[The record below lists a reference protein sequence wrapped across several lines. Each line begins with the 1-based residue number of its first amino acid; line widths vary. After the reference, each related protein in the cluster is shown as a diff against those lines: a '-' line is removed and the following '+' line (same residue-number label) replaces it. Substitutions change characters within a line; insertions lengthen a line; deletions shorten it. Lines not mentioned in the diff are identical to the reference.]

1 MKKLIN
7 KLTHKKSLRI
17 VLIIPFILQI
27 LTAVGLVGYLSFKN
41 GEKAVNKLAF
51 ELQDEITYRV
61 EDHIKDYL
69 EYPHIITQ
77 SNINAFQLEQ
87 LNVNNMAALE
97 QHFWKQVQLFESVRS
112 IYFAGN
118 PEIGEYA
125 FARREPDGTFVVKD
139 FINFPMRNTF
149 AIDDRGQRTQL
160 VNSKP
165 FYPRQ
170 RPWYI
175 TAVEAGYPTWGKV
188 YNFTDDG
195 ILGITFSAPI
205 QDNSGN
211 FQGVLAIDLI
221 LSLISDFLREL
232 TISPS
237 GQVFLIEPSGYLIG
251 SSTSEQPFLPGKE
264 DEKAQRLQAKN
275 SQHPLTR
282 STAQYL
288 LNHFGD
294 LSQITETQQ
303 FSFKID
309 EKLLLVE
316 VSPIK
321 NRGIDWLCVVVIPA
335 SDFMAEINA
344 NTRTTILLCIA
355 ALIIATIIGIITAQ
369 WVTKP
374 ILRLNNAAKDIARG
388 KWNKTI
394 DLKRSDEV
402 GELNQSF
409 NQMASQLRDSFEML
423 EARVEERTAELAE
436 SNQQLQE
443 AKKQAESAN
452 QAKSEFLANMSH
464 ELRTPL
470 NGILGYA
477 QILERSSTMNDKER
491 KGIAII
497 KQCGSHLLNLINDIL
512 DLSKIEARKLELLV
526 NEFHFP
532 SFLQGVAEICRI
544 RAEQKGIDFEYAP
557 DDNLPIG
564 IRADEKRLQQ
574 VLINLLSNAIKFT
587 DAGSVTFAVTAN
599 KLEQKQGR
607 YHLHFEVKDTGIGM
621 TPEQQQKIFLP
632 FEQVGDRKKQT
643 EGTGLGL
650 AISQKIVTLMD
661 TQLEVQSEAGKG
673 STFWFDVEVPEA
685 QEWATNS
692 RTFNQGTI
700 LGYQGKK
707 RRVLV
712 VDDRWE
718 NRSVVVSL
726 LEMLGF
732 EMSEA
737 ENGKEALKKMMVLL
751 PDVVITDL
759 MMPVMNGYEFLENI
773 RSSAKFK
780 NVVAI
785 ASSASVFE
793 SNQQE
798 ALDTGADVFLP
809 KPIQTDR
816 LLEILQHYLN
826 LEWVYEQQTTVLA
839 EVNEVRL
846 DDGVVSPSSEVLQQL
861 LTLVEDGDIQG
872 VVEVAENILASEATL
887 NSFAKEILQ
896 LANSFQLQRLKTF
909 IKEHLDVDYG

>member
-1 MKKLIN
+1 MQHLIN
-7 KLTHKKSLRI
+7 KLIHKKSLRI

-41 GEKAVNKLAF
+41 AEKAVNKLAF
-51 ELQDEITYRV
+51 ELQNEITDRV

-69 EYPHIITQ
+69 EYPQIITQ
-77 SNINAFQLEQ
+77 SNINAFQLKQ
-87 LNVNNMAALE
+87 LSVDDPAALE
-97 QHFWKQVQLFESVRS
+97 QHLWKQVQLFESVRS

-125 FARREPDGTFVVKD
+125 FARREPDGTFVVRD
-139 FINFPMRNTF
+139 FVDFPIRNTY
-149 AIDDRGQRTQL
+149 AIDEQGQRTKL
-160 VNSKP
+160 LYSKP

-170 RPWYI
+170 RPWYV

-188 YNFTDDG
+188 YNFSDG

-205 QDNSGN
+205 QDKAGN
-211 FQGVLAIDLI
+211 FQGVLAIDLL
-221 LSLISDFLREL
+221 LSLISDFLRGI
-232 TISPS
+232 TVSPS
-237 GQVFLIEPSGYLIG
+237 GQVFLIEPSGYLVG
-251 SSTSEQPFLPGKE
+251 SSTSEQPFIPGKK

-282 STAQYL
+282 ITAQYL
-288 LNHFGD
+288 VNYFGD
-294 LSQITETQQ
+294 ISQITEAQQ

-309 EKLLLVE
+309 GKLLLAQVN
-316 VSPIK
+316 PI
-321 NRGIDWLCVVVIPA
+321 REQGIDWLCVVVVPE

-409 NQMASQLRDSFEML
+409 NQMANQLRDSFEML

-477 QILERSSTMNDKER
+477 QIFQRSSTMNDKER
-491 KGIAII
+491 KGITII

-526 NEFHFP
+526 TEFHFP

-574 VLINLLSNAIKFT
+574 VLINLLGNAIKFT

-599 KLEQKQGR
+599 KLEQKQAR
-607 YHLHFEVKDTGIGM
+607 YHLHFEVKDTGVGM

-632 FEQVGDRKKQT
+632 FEQVGDLQKQT

-661 TQLEVQSEAGKG
+661 SQLEVQSEAGKG
-673 STFWFDVEVPEA
+673 STFWFDVELPEA
-685 QEWATNS
+685 QEWATAS
-692 RTFNQGTI
+692 RTINQGTI
-700 LGYQGKK
+700 LGYQGQK

-737 ENGKEALKKMMVLL
+737 ENGKEALEKMMVLL

-773 RSSAKFK
+773 RSSPKFK
-780 NVVAI
+780 DVVAI

-793 SNQQE
+793 SNQHE
-798 ALDTGADVFLP
+798 ALDTGANVFLP

-826 LEWVYEQQTTVLA
+826 LEWVYEQQTTVSA

-896 LANSFQLQRLKTF
+896 LANSFQLKRLKTL
-909 IKEHLDVDYG
+909 IKEHLDFDYG

>member
-1 MKKLIN
+1 MNKLIN

-27 LTAVGLVGYLSFKN
+27 ITAVGLVGYLSFKN
-41 GEKAVNKLAF
+41 AEKAVNKLAF
-51 ELQDEITYRV
+51 ELQNEITDRV
-61 EDHIKDYL
+61 EDHIQDYL
-69 EYPHIITQ
+69 EYPQIITQ
-77 SNINAFQLEQ
+77 SNINAFQLKQ
-87 LNVNNMAALE
+87 LSVDNPAALE
-97 QHFWKQVQLFESVRS
+97 QHLWKQVQLFESVRS

-125 FARREPDGTFVVKD
+125 FARREPDGTFVVRD
-139 FINFPMRNTF
+139 FVDFPIRNTY
-149 AIDDRGQRTQL
+149 AIDEQGQRTQL
-160 VNSKP
+160 LYSKP

-170 RPWYI
+170 RPWYV

-188 YNFTDDG
+188 YNFSDG

-205 QDNSGN
+205 QDQAGN
-211 FQGVLAIDLI
+211 FQGVLAIDLL
-221 LSLISDFLREL
+221 LSLISDFLRGL

-251 SSTSEQPFLPGKE
+251 SSTSEQPFLPGKK

-275 SQHPLTR
+275 SQNPLTR
-282 STAQYL
+282 ITAQYL
-288 LNHFGD
+288 VNYFGD

-309 EKLLLVE
+309 GKLLLAQVN
-316 VSPIK
+316 PI
-321 NRGIDWLCVVVIPA
+321 REQGIDWLCVVVVPE

-388 KWNKTI
+388 EWNKTI

-409 NQMASQLRDSFEML
+409 NQMANQLKDSFEML
-423 EARVEERTAELAE
+423 EARVEERTTELAE

-443 AKKQAESAN
+443 AKKQAETAN

-470 NGILGYA
+470 NGIIGYA
-477 QILERSSTMNDKER
+477 QILQRSSTMNDKER

-526 NEFHFP
+526 TEFHFP

-544 RAEQKGIDFEYAP
+544 RAEQKAIDFHYVP
-557 DDNLPIG
+557 DENLPIG

-574 VLINLLSNAIKFT
+574 VLINLLGNAIKFT
-587 DAGSVTFAVTAN
+587 NTGSVTFAVTAQ
-599 KLEQKQGR
+599 KMEQEQPR
-607 YHLHFEVKDTGIGM
+607 YRLHFEVKDTGVGM
-621 TPEQQQKIFLP
+621 TPEQQAKIFLP

-650 AISQKIVTLMD
+650 AISQKIVKLMN
-661 TQLEVQSEAGKG
+661 TQLEIKSEVGKG

-685 QEWATNS
+685 QEWATTS

-700 LGYQGKK
+700 LGYQGQK

-732 EMSEA
+732 EMSKA
-737 ENGKEALKKMMVLL
+737 ENGKEALEKMMVSL

-759 MMPVMNGYEFLENI
+759 MMPVMNGYELLKYI
-773 RSSAKFK
+773 RSSEKLK
-780 NVVAI
+780 DVVAI

-798 ALDTGADVFLP
+798 AIDTGADVFLP
-809 KPIQTDR
+809 KPIQTDK
-816 LLEILQHYLN
+816 LLEILQ
-826 LEWVYEQQTTVLA
+826 Q
-839 EVNEVRL
+839 
-846 DDGVVSPSSEVLQQL
+846 
-861 LTLVEDGDIQG
+861 
-872 VVEVAENILASEATL
+872 
-887 NSFAKEILQ
+887 
-896 LANSFQLQRLKTF
+896 
-909 IKEHLDVDYG
+909 

>member
-1 MKKLIN
+1 MNKLIN

-27 LTAVGLVGYLSFKN
+27 ITAVGLVGYLSFKN
-41 GEKAVNKLAF
+41 AEKAVNKLAF
-51 ELQDEITYRV
+51 ELQNEITDRV
-61 EDHIKDYL
+61 EDHIQDYL
-69 EYPHIITQ
+69 EYPQIITQ
-77 SNINAFQLEQ
+77 SNINAFQLKQ
-87 LNVNNMAALE
+87 LSVDNPAALE
-97 QHFWKQVQLFESVRS
+97 QHLWKQVQLFESVRS

-125 FARREPDGTFVVKD
+125 FARREPDGTFVVREFVD
-139 FINFPMRNTF
+139 FPMRNTY
-149 AIDDRGQRTQL
+149 AIDEQGQRTQL
-160 VNSKP
+160 LYSKP

-170 RPWYI
+170 RPWYV

-188 YNFTDDG
+188 YNFSDG

-205 QDNSGN
+205 QDKAGN
-211 FQGVLAIDLI
+211 FQGVLAIDLL
-221 LSLISDFLREL
+221 LSLISDFLRGL

-237 GQVFLIEPSGYLIG
+237 GQVFLIEPSGDLIG
-251 SSTSEQPFLPGKE
+251 SSTSEQPFLPGKK

-275 SQHPLTR
+275 SQNPLTR
-282 STAQYL
+282 ITAQYL
-288 LNHFGD
+288 VNYFGD
-294 LSQITETQQ
+294 LSQITEAQQ

-309 EKLLLVE
+309 GKLLLAQVN
-316 VSPIK
+316 PI
-321 NRGIDWLCVVVIPA
+321 REQGIDWLCVVVVPE
-335 SDFMAEINA
+335 SDFMAEIHA

-355 ALIIATIIGIITAQ
+355 ALIIATIIGVITAQ
-369 WVTKP
+369 WVIKP
-374 ILRLNNAAKDIARG
+374 ILRLNHAAKDIARG
-388 KWNKTI
+388 EWNKTI

-409 NQMASQLRDSFEML
+409 NQMANQLKDSFEML
-423 EARVEERTAELAE
+423 EARVEERTTELAE

-477 QILERSSTMNDKER
+477 QILQRSSTMNDRER
-491 KGIAII
+491 KGIAIV

-526 NEFHFP
+526 TEFHFP

-544 RAEQKGIDFEYAP
+544 RAEQKAIDFYYVP
-557 DDNLPIG
+557 DENLPIG

-574 VLINLLSNAIKFT
+574 VLINLLGNAIKFT
-587 DAGSVTFAVTAN
+587 NTGSVTFAVTAQ
-599 KLEQKQGR
+599 KMEQDQPR
-607 YHLHFEVKDTGIGM
+607 YRLHFEVKDTGVGM
-621 TPEQQQKIFLP
+621 TPEQQAKIFLP

-650 AISQKIVTLMD
+650 AISQKIVKLMD
-661 TQLEVQSEAGKG
+661 TQLEIKSEVGKG

-685 QEWATNS
+685 QEWATTS

-700 LGYQGKK
+700 LGYQGQK

-732 EMSEA
+732 EMSKA
-737 ENGKEALKKMMVLL
+737 ENGKEALEKMMVSL

-759 MMPVMNGYEFLENI
+759 MMPVMDGYELLKYI
-773 RSSAKFK
+773 RSSEKFK
-780 NVVAI
+780 DVVAI

-798 ALDTGADVFLP
+798 AIDTGADVFLP

-816 LLEILQHYLN
+816 LLEILQQSLD
-826 LEWVYEQQTTVLA
+826 LEWVYEQQTTASAQVT
-839 EVNEVRL
+839 EVSQSE
-846 DDGVVSPSSEVLQQL
+846 GIVSPAMEVLQEL

-872 VVEVAENILASEATL
+872 AVEVAEQLLASDVTFTP
-887 NSFAKEILQ
+887 FAQEILQ
-896 LANSFQLQRLKTF
+896 LANSFELKHLETF
-909 IKEHLDVDYG
+909 IKKYIG